1 MSLYTIKQAGIYE
14 QVIEKSR
21 FICRVERV
29 TSREAAY
36 EIIKSVKKQY
46 WDATHNCSAFIIGE
60 NQDVQGSSDDGE
72 PSGTAGIPMLEVLK
86 KNNLHDVLVIVTR
99 YFGGIKLGAG
109 GLVRAYAKSVSGA
122 IQTVG
127 IVEKVPI
134 VEYSFELELS
144 ASGKILNALYQEQL
158 FNVISVHYD
167 VTAKVIISF
176 LQADLAHVEK
186 TLTEILQNQVEMSF
200 EGQGYI
206 EQEI

>member
-134 VEYSFELELS
+134 VEYSFGLELS

-176 LQADLAHVEK
+176 LQADLALVEK

>member
-1 MSLYTIKQAGIYE
+1 MSLYTVKQAGIYE

-60 NQDVQGSSDDGE
+60 NQEVQGSSDDGE

-127 IVEKVPI
+127 IVEKVPR

-158 FNVISVHYD
+158 FTVTSVHYD
-167 VTAKVIISF
+167 VMTKVIISF
-176 LQADLAHVEK
+176 LRSDLALVEK

-200 EGQGYI
+200 EAQGYI